1 MTNRVRI
8 TAEAL
13 ALNPVER
20 HGYPGRT
27 IRSYIEEFGGSWE
40 GALSD
45 PFGSSHRVS
54 LEPLKDYNPEMYLKI
69 QFVVSRDNEDFDPD
83 YSDAVVLKEYDL
95 PAGVEL
101 HQ

>member
-8 TAEAL
+8 TAEAT

-20 HGYPGRT
+20 LGYPGRT
-27 IRSYIEEFGGSWE
+27 IRSYIEEFGDSWE
-40 GALSD
+40 GTLTD
-45 PFGSSHRVS
+45 PFGISHQVS
-54 LEPLKDYNPEMYLKI
+54 LEPLKAYNPELYLKI
-69 QFVVSRDNEDFDPD
+69 QFRVSRDNEDLDPD

-101 HQ
+101 PQ

>member
-8 TAEAL
+8 TAEAT

-20 HGYPGRT
+20 IGRPGRT

-40 GALSD
+40 GTLTD
-45 PFGSSHRVS
+45 PFDISHRVS
-54 LEPLKDYNPEMYLKI
+54 LEPFKSHNPELYLKI
-69 QFVVSRDNEDFDPD
+69 QFRVSRDDEDFDFD

-101 HQ
+101 PQ